1 MKHGLAFLMV
11 KSKTLMDDPK
21 IGQKIVKENTT
32 SFSKLFGDTLA
43 KGMSSKVS
51 VWLEPGNLSHEFISK
66 AMQLTQL
73 FAHYLIAMPALGGR
87 PPYRD

>member
-51 VWLEPGNLSHEFISK
+51 VWHEPGILSHEFNSK

-73 FAHYLIAMPALGGR
+73 FAQ
-87 PPYRD
+87 

>member
-43 KGMSSKVS
+43 KGMSVKVG
-51 VWLEPGNLSHEFISK
+51 VWLELGNPSHGFQFESNAVDIVVC
-66 AMQLTQL
+66 ALLNCLL
-73 FAHYLIAMPALGGR
+73 F
-87 PPYRD
+87 

>member
-43 KGMSSKVS
+43 KGMNSKVS
-51 VWLEPGNLSHEFISK
+51 VWLEPCNLSREFNFDSSAFDTIVC
-66 AMQLTQL
+66 TL
-73 FAHYLIAMPALGGR
+73 FNCGALIRRTTAVT
-87 PPYRD
+87 

>member
-43 KGMSSKVS
+43 KGMNSKVS
-51 VWLEPGNLSHEFISK
+51 VRFEPCNLSREFNSI
-66 AMQLTQL
+66 AMHLTQL
-73 FAHYLIAMPALGGR
+73 LAHYLIAVPSSSGGR
-87 PPYRD
+87 PP

>member
-43 KGMSSKVS
+43 KGMNSKVS
-51 VWLEPGNLSHEFISK
+51 VWLEPCNLSREFNSI
-66 AMQLTQL
+66 AVHLTQL
-73 FAHYLIAMPALGGR
+73 FAHYLIAVPSLGGR
-87 PPYRD
+87 PP